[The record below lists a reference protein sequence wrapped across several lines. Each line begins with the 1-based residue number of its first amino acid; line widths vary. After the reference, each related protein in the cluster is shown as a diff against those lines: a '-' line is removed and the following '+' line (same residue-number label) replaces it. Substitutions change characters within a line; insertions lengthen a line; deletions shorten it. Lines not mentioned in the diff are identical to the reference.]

1 MAEIENILVIICV
14 VIKLEVSAKIAITDP
29 FRERVKEPR
38 FVFIE
43 TEILSIIF
51 T

>member
-1 MAEIENILVIICV
+1 MTEIENVLV
-14 VIKLEVSAKIAITDP
+14 VISVVVKLEVHAEIAITDP